1 MKYDEFI
8 KSNTKVLIEFYAE
21 WCGPCQT
28 MGPIMEEVQGM
39 VGEDVSIAQIDI
51 DKNEAEAKALGIEI
65 VPTFIIYK
73 NGKEAWRYSGLM
85 TRGEL
90 MEKIENI

>member
-1 MKYDEFI
+1 MKYNEFI
-8 KSNTKVLIEFYAE
+8 KSNTVVLIEFYAE

-28 MGPIMEEVQGM
+28 MGPIMEEIQGM

-51 DKNEAEAKALGIEI
+51 DKNETEAKAQNIEM

-73 NGKEAWRYSGLM
+73 NGKEVWRYSGLM
-85 TRGEL
+85 TRNEL
-90 MEKIENI
+90 MEKLENS

>member
-1 MKYDEFI
+1 MKYSEFI

-51 DKNEAEAKALGIEI
+51 DKNKEEAEAHHIEM

-73 NGKEAWRYSGLM
+73 NGQEAWRYSGLM